1 MHTTPAHVLIV
12 EDDPL
17 LRRYLEDALQECGY
31 ETHSAENGR
40 EAAEWLQSHQ
50 VDLVLTDV
58 LMPEQDGVH
67 LVAEL
72 KRLRSSLPVVA
83 MSGRGRADLS
93 VDSLSLVR
101 AMGVEATLEKPFSLA
116 ELERTLAF
124 VLHKAKPH

>member
-1 MHTTPAHVLIV
+1 MRPVHVLIV
-12 EDDPL
+12 EDDAM

-31 ETHSAENGR
+31 ATHAACNGR
-40 EAAEWLQSHQ
+40 EAMQWLHSHH
-50 VDLVLTDV
+50 VDIVLTDV
-58 LMPEQDGVH
+58 LMPEQDGVR

-72 KRLRSSLPVVA
+72 KRQQADLPVVA

-124 VLHKAKPH
+124 VLSRH

>member
-1 MHTTPAHVLIV
+1 MHTIPAHVLIV

-31 ETHSAENGR
+31 ATHSATNGR
-40 EAAEWLQSHQ
+40 EAAEWLQSHS

-58 LMPEQDGVH
+58 LMPEQDGVR

-72 KRLRSSLPVVA
+72 KRLQAHLPVVA

-93 VDSLSLVR
+93 IDSLSLVR
-101 AMGVEATLEKPFSLA
+101 AMGVDATLEKPFSLA

-124 VLHKAKPH
+124 VLHQPKPH

>member
-1 MHTTPAHVLIV
+1 MHATPAHVLIV
-12 EDDPL
+12 EDDPI

-31 ETHSAENGR
+31 ETHSAANGR

-58 LMPEQDGVH
+58 LMPEQDGVR

-72 KRLRSSLPVVA
+72 KRLQSSLPVVA

-93 VDSLSLVR
+93 IDSLSLVR
-101 AMGVEATLEKPFSLA
+101 AMGVDATLEKPFSLA

-124 VLHKAKPH
+124 VLHQTKPH

>member
-1 MHTTPAHVLIV
+1 MHAMPAHVLIV
-12 EDDPL
+12 EDDPI

-31 ETHSAENGR
+31 VTHATGNGC
-40 EAAEWLQSHQ
+40 EAMAWLQSHK

-58 LMPEQDGVH
+58 LMPEQDGVR

-72 KRLRSSLPVVA
+72 KRMPSHLPVVA

-93 VDSLSLVR
+93 IDSLSLMK
-101 AMGVEATLEKPFSLA
+101 AMGADATLEKPFSLA

-124 VLHKAKPH
+124 VLHHPKPY